1 MFAETL
7 NTKRCFAK
15 NVFLIDMYNIHYVYF
30 YSNTEYRD
38 FQQEDTLS
46 FLNSVLNGIQT
57 SLKRLKLDKQ
67 IGNLRMYVDKC
78 TCKLINIKSLLTFCL

>member
-1 MFAETL
+1 M
-7 NTKRCFAK
+7 CF
-15 NVFLIDMYNIHYVYF
+15 F

-46 FLNSVLNGIQT
+46 FLNSVLNGIQA